1 MIKTIQLKNGISLEY
16 LDRGEGEVILLLHG
30 LGSTKADW
38 DFQKEEFSEDFR
50 IIAPDLRGHGNSTKP
65 KEKAAY
71 GVAQSAEDMKLL
83 LEELEI
89 RKCVVV
95 GFSMG
100 GAIAFEMAV
109 NYPEMVAKIVI
120 INTAPDFNNL
130 GELGEEMVRERTKA
144 LQNTGMIPLA
154 RQISEGMFPGEDQ
167 KDLRNAFFERAKK
180 NPVNAYYNSFITLMN
195 WGIGEKLKQ
204 IGIPALVVASD
215 MDYTPVSL
223 KEDYIKIMPNA
234 RLEVIR
240 NSRHG
245 VTMDQPGQFNSA
257 LLKFF
262 RS

>member
-1 MIKTIQLKNGISLEY
+1 MIKTIQLENGISLEY
-16 LDRGEGEVILLLHG
+16 LDRGEGEVVLLLHG

-38 DFQKEEFSEDFR
+38 DFQKEEFSEHFR

-83 LEELEI
+83 LEELNI
-89 RKCVVV
+89 RKCIVV

-109 NYPEMVAKIVI
+109 KYPALISKMVI
-120 INTAPDFNNL
+120 INTAPDFDKL
-130 GELGEEMVRERTKA
+130 GELGEQMVRERTKS

-154 RQISEGMFPGEDQ
+154 RQISEGMFPAEDQ
-167 KDLRNAFFERAKK
+167 KELRNGFFQRAKK
-180 NPVNAYYNSFITLMN
+180 NPVDAYYNSFITLMS
-195 WGIGEKLKQ
+195 WGIGDKLRE
-204 IGIPALVVASD
+204 INIPALVVASD
-215 MDYTPVSL
+215 MDYTPISL
-223 KEDYIKIMPNA
+223 KENYIEKMPNA
-234 RLEVIR
+234 KLEVIR

-245 VTMDQPGQFNSA
+245 VTMDQPEQFNAA